1 MITIFSWEDYF
12 MEVQTIEKHVNKIVK
27 EVMAKV
33 HNKDYKS
40 IESVVD
46 EIGIGIDGFIE
57 TMRII
62 EEQMMDP
69 EDSIDEVADDVK
81 IDFYEMADGSCYKTD
96 HRLTLY
102 GDEMFITMEFEFH
115 LTETGIRSILRCVN
129 V

>member
-1 MITIFSWEDYF
+1 
-12 MEVQTIEKHVNKIVK
+12 MEVQTVKKFANKIVK

-33 HNKDYKS
+33 HNKDYKG
-40 IESVVD
+40 IENVVD
-46 EIGIGIDGFIE
+46 EIEIGIDGFIE
-57 TMRII
+57 TMQII

-69 EDSIDEVADDVK
+69 EDSIDEVSDDVE
-81 IDFYEMADGSCYKTD
+81 IDFYEVSDGSCYKTD

-115 LTETGIRSILRCVN
+115 ITETGIRSILRGVN